1 MYKNKSTIVSDVT
14 GIDEKK
20 FKFVNLDELA
30 QNTIQKRGEEINK
43 NINSQ
48 VDQNT
53 PIVEVHRYSRIT
65 RPPQHYSP
73 TLNYIMLTDGGEPES
88 YDKSLQDENSS
99 MRELAVKNEMDSLLG
114 NQIWKLTELTV
125 GKKSL
130 HNKWLY
136 K

>member
-20 FKFVNLDELA
+20 FKFVNLYELA

-65 RPPQHYSP
+65 RPPQHYSH

-88 YDKSLQDENSS
+88 YDKSLQDKNSS
-99 MRELAVKNEMDSLLG
+99 MRELAVKNEIDFLLG

>member
-20 FKFVNLDELA
+20 FKFVYLDELA

-65 RPPQHYSP
+65 KPPQHYSP
-73 TLNYIMLTDGGEPES
+73 ILNQVMLTNGGEPES

-99 MRELAVKNEMDSLLG
+99 MRELAMKNEMDSLLG
-114 NQIWKLTELTV
+114 NQIWKLIELTV

>member
-1 MYKNKSTIVSDVT
+1 
-14 GIDEKK
+14 
-20 FKFVNLDELA
+20 
-30 QNTIQKRGEEINK
+30 
-43 NINSQ
+43 
-48 VDQNT
+48 
-53 PIVEVHRYSRIT
+53 
-65 RPPQHYSP
+65 
-73 TLNYIMLTDGGEPES
+73 MLTEGGEPES